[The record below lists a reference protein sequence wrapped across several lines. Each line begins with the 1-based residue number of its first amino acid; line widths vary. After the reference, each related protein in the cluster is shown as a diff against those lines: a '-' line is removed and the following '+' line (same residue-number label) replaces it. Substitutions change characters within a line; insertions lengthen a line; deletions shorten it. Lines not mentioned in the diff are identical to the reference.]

1 MEKVLNIISNKDKK
15 SDFIFWQGK
24 SFLERLE
31 AVELL
36 RNQYFSLNKNVQQG
50 FQRVCRVID
59 QTQR

>member
-1 MEKVLNIISNKDKK
+1 MEKVLKITSIKDKK

-24 SFLERLE
+24 SFSERFE
-31 AVELL
+31 AIEFL

-50 FQRVCRVID
+50 FQRVCRIVN